1 MNHRVDPCIDFYDFA
16 CGQRIKNLARNS
28 KKSVHLKSIL
38 EDTINERIR
47 DLIKRRGI
55 EPFLKLVNSTGKF
68 PALDPTWI
76 EGDFHIE
83 DLLNKLASLGIFPLI
98 EYGVLDKPGFH
109 AIYVTEAPLLLN
121 KYILDQYDYRDKVA
135 RAYRSWLV
143 DNLVLMRHSR
153 DEIEADVEDLLNLRY
168 EIDEFRGSRP
178 DQVRGSGQGHILKTN
193 VSSLMTRYPW
203 VNWMTLFERLKAGVP
218 VTGDTGV
225 FLFAGPRYLD
235 NLNQKMYNVSKR
247 TVANYLMSHLVK
259 FTDALGPDFIKLTD
273 TLLKLQEVKLKIGY
287 SELVL
292 QDGKIKSLYDHVYVN
307 ESEYM
312 ETIIAFSRL
321 QLPTKDL
328 HRMVEADSK
337 QKWPIN
343 AVSSNGYMDVTTNEL
358 SNFPNPN
365 SDWWNKTDRKEMRR
379 LSKCFVDQY
388 NRLSFNSYQVNGTR
402 TLDENICDNGGLRQ
416 SFNAYRNLIKRNGL
430 EEQQLPGIELNHNQ
444 IFFLTFAQTWC
455 SSMLPEDMY
464 YITMDGHSPD
474 IFRVIGTLQNSVEF
488 SETFQ
493 CAQGTPMNQ
502 HKKCVLF

>member
-1 MNHRVDPCIDFYDFA
+1 MNL
-16 CGQRIKNLARNS
+16 N
-28 KKSVHLKSIL
+28 
-38 EDTINERIR
+38 
-47 DLIKRRGI
+47 LIKIRGI

-121 KYILDQYDYRDKVA
+121 KYILNQYAYRDKVA

-143 DNLVLMRHSR
+143 DNLVLMRNSR

-273 TLLKLQEVKLKIGY
+273 TLLMLQEVKLKIGH
-287 SELVL
+287 SEFVL
-292 QDGKIKSLYDHVYVN
+292 QDSKIKSLYDHVYVN

-321 QLPTKDL
+321 QLPTIDL

-337 QKWPIN
+337 QNSMIYGAIGMIIGHELLHGIIN
-343 AVSSNGYMDVTTNEL
+343 PN
-358 SNFPNPN
+358 NFPNPN

-388 NRLSFNSYQVNGTR
+388 NRLSFNSYQVRIFMFVLVNGTR

-444 IFFLTFAQTWC
+444 IFFLTFGQTWC

-493 CAQGTPMNQ
+493 CAQGTPMNP